1 VKANILLVDDDEDM
15 LILFKR
21 ILEGNGYSV
30 EAATTGRG
38 ALELCESS
46 GFRLAIVDIKLPDIP
61 GNELVAKLREGDDE
75 MAFILITGYPSLQE
89 CIDVLDLGI
98 HEILLKPIEVDELLS
113 VTYEAL
119 SPEISAQ

>member
-1 VKANILLVDDDEDM
+1 MKANILLVDDDEDM
-15 LILFKR
+15 LVLFQR

-30 EAATTGRG
+30 EAATTGRE
-38 ALELCESS
+38 ALELSASS
-46 GFRLAIVDIKLPDIP
+46 GFQLAIVDIKLPDIP
-61 GNELVAKLREGDDE
+61 GNDLVRQLRKNDGE

-113 VTYEAL
+113 VTDEAI
-119 SPEISAQ
+119 SPEISV

>member
-1 VKANILLVDDDEDM
+1 MKANILLVDDDEDM
-15 LILFKR
+15 LLLFQR

-30 EAATTGRG
+30 EAATTGRE
-38 ALELCESS
+38 ALGLCESS
-46 GFRLAIVDIKLPDIP
+46 VFQLAIVDIKLPDIP
-61 GNELVAKLREGDDE
+61 GNELVAQLRESDGE

-113 VTYEAL
+113 VTDEAI